1 MSSGSVTVGIE
12 ALGVAIPVR
21 RLPGALLRASW
32 GSGGSAT
39 RSVAAHDQDA
49 VTLAVDAAFDT
60 GVVPSASITELFLAS
75 TTSALEDGGNVNQL
89 AVGCDLSEAVHA
101 AELGGSLGAGAHGL
115 RAAAQAVR
123 AGASRALVAAAEVQ
137 APEPGSNAEGALG
150 DGGIAVVLGG
160 EARFGE
166 VLAHASLTTGLR
178 ERWRRRGERFTA
190 EADRPFVQEKGFPL
204 AMRTLARQVLAAHD
218 LEAAQVRV
226 ALAAPDGAADRALR
240 KSLGLPAERIVEDG
254 TLEAIGALGAAAF
267 PLALVRGLATSKPG
281 EKLLVLGACTGAEA
295 LLVRAG
301 DDAPRLAERLA
312 AALAP
317 TRAIT
322 RYPQYLRMRGLLA
335 GEHLDPWTSPAVLAR
350 DERALVRWRG
360 ARCRSCGAIEL
371 PPKPVCHGCDGR
383 EFGEVALGRSGTIVT
398 FTADHLVPSPE
409 PPTVMVAADL
419 DGGGR
424 YYAELVDA
432 ERSAVAVGA
441 RVGLTFRRI
450 HEGGGFPNYGWKMC
464 ALAASGRGA

>member
-1 MSSGSVTVGIE
+1 MSSEFVTVGIE
-12 ALGVAIPVR
+12 ALGLAIPLR
-21 RLPGALLRASW
+21 RLPGSLLRESW
-32 GSGGSAT
+32 GAGGSAAT
-39 RSVAAHDQDA
+39 RAVAAHDQDV

-60 GVVPSASITELFLAS
+60 GLVPSASVSEVFLAS
-75 TTSALEDGGNVNQL
+75 TTAPLEDGGNVNHL
-89 AVGCDLSEAVHA
+89 AVGCDLSEGVHA
-101 AELGGSLGAGAHGL
+101 AELGGSLGAGAHAL
-115 RAAAQAVR
+115 R
-123 AGASRALVAAAEVQ
+123 AGAAAVRSGATRVLVAAAEVQ
-137 APEPGSNAEGALG
+137 APEPGSGAEGALG
-150 DGGIAVVLGG
+150 DGGVAVVLGA
-160 EARFGE
+160 EPRFGA

-190 EADRPFVQEKGFPL
+190 EADRPFVQEKGFPV
-204 AMRTLARQVLAAHD
+204 AMRTLARQLLEAHD

-240 KSLGLPAERIVEDG
+240 KSLALPAERFVEDA
-254 TLEAIGALGAAAF
+254 TLDALGALGAAAF
-267 PLALVRGLATSKPG
+267 PLALARGLAASKPG
-281 EKLLVLGACTGAEA
+281 ERLLVLGASTGAEA

-301 DDAPRLAERLA
+301 DDAPLLADRLA

-317 TRAIT
+317 RRALT
-322 RYPQYLRMRGLLA
+322 RYPQYLRMRGLLP
-335 GEHLDPWTSPAVLAR
+335 GERLDPWTSPAVLAR

-383 EFGEVALGRSGTIVT
+383 EFGEVALGRAGTIVT

-432 ERSAVAVGA
+432 ERAAVAVGA
-441 RVGLTFRRI
+441 RVALTFRRV
-450 HEGGGFPNYGWKMC
+450 HEGGGFPNYAWKMRPS
-464 ALAASGRGA
+464 AA